1 MISKAMAKQSSVKW
15 GTSLSN
21 KEMKLLVDE
30 LFACEKPYA
39 SPSGKL
45 TFIIQK
51 LDEIEKL
58 FDK

>member
-1 MISKAMAKQSSVKW
+1 MAKQSAVKW
-15 GTSLSN
+15 GTQLSN

-51 LDEIEKL
+51 LDELEKK
-58 FDK
+58 FEK